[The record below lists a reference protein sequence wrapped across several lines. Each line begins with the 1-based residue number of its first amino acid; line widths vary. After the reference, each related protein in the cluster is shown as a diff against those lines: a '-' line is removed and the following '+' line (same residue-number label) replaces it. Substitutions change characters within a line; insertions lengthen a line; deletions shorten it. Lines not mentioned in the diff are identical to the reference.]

1 MDDFMFDISMNCG
14 LGFESFNP
22 FAPAFPAASQMHEA
36 YTQLDPSLDVSGF
49 GLAEW
54 KQYDPYNLDIR
65 NPYVGG
71 YPTLGGDWDPLLDY
85 DPYAPHIYENMQAV
99 TEMMSNQNTLSSL
112 PSVNSIDAS
121 MMPIPNLTPNSG
133 SCLMYGNPFSGGM
146 SADEHMDLMHDMGL
160 IRDEDYNF
168 LLTIFPRH
176 SHASDMVTTTSEPSL
191 TQLKLDESNSIERE
205 RDTAVENYNDAKR
218 SGNYEEMLKWETI
231 ANDRQQD
238 LYNLWDTPQY
248 GLPAK
253 APGIA

>member
-1 MDDFMFDISMNCG
+1 MDDFMFDTSMNCG
-14 LGFESFNP
+14 LGFDSFNP
-22 FAPAFPAASQMHEA
+22 FAPAFPTATQMHEA

-85 DPYAPHIYENMQAV
+85 DPYAPHIFDNMKMPCENRNMAE
-99 TEMMSNQNTLSSL
+99 TTMF
-112 PSVNSIDAS
+112 PSVCTPIPTSQ
-121 MMPIPNLTPNSG
+121 MPIID
-133 SCLMYGNPFSGGM
+133 M
-146 SADEHMDLMHDMGL
+146 SADIMSAGMFPNMPSPEMAHALGL
-160 IRDEDYNF
+160 ISDQDYAF
-168 LLTIFPRH
+168 LEMIGPEE
-176 SHASDMVTTTSEPSL
+176 SDMADFIHIDSEPSM
-191 TQLKLDESNSIERE
+191 TQQKLDKSDTIERE
-205 RDTAVENYNDAKR
+205 RDNAVEKYNDAKR
-218 SGNYEEMLKWETI
+218 AGDYDEMLKWETI

-238 LYNLWDTPQY
+238 LYYLWDTPQY